1 MKKKMATLL
10 ALSTIT
16 TCAATV
22 GVVTFMAQNVSADN
36 TQSLVFTGVTMDGGL
51 DWTATANA
59 NNPTN
64 TNWGNALGLAFST
77 NIYDIGAVY
86 QEAIQDKVTTISDGN
101 GGYLTNKQLV
111 TYTEADGTTDRYI
124 DVIWYDTQGNLVFRT
139 NDYPWDTSYST
150 YTEERTGLPYYAY
163 GDGDMV
169 TVKAGFTFTYN
180 DGTQDKDLV
189 LANDVTVQYDLETNS
204 WNEVVK
210 QGATAQIKFAS
221 ADNVTVSTY
230 NGADGK
236 SWGYL
241 IDLFKG
247 SRPAGF
253 TSVTTDYTVCGLKE
267 SAKTELDSWGA
278 KMFSLNANY
287 VKYYNADG
295 TEDPLAAIYY
305 TTSGVV
311 IRTSSEST
319 SIASPLDGE
328 KIYIKKGFRDAYYYG
343 KIHEWATVPYAQEH
357 QGGLQSLATIEE
369 DILFVYRANT
379 GVWEKIVL
387 APSNLDFA
395 DNIKSLSQI
404 YKGQTINIFQYTKA
418 GVTEIPKVSS
428 SDSEVISVSDA
439 GIITGGEK
447 AGSATITLQF
457 TNTTI
462 ALTLENVV
470 ITPKVEGANITIG
483 ETIVVNYY
491 VTLPIECV
499 GATMRFTMAG
509 KTTDEVAG
517 KLQSNLTYK
526 YSFEVPPQCMAD
538 EIDAEV
544 VFDNEVIASKYD
556 YSVQQYAKNKLSDSP
571 SDALKQL
578 ITDMLY
584 YGNAAQN
591 YLQYNTDNLAMQ
603 GVENLGTPSTATPE
617 STVFALEKN
626 SEIDTYPA
634 YFTGAG
640 VWFDGVNRL
649 YVKIN
654 TTENV
659 TLTINGETVDVT
671 DTVVY
676 TDGIMAKDFGD
687 TYTFVLS
694 YNGQVMQT
702 LTYSVNSYVYQMK
715 DNATMGELALA
726 LYRYGASAVAY
737 VG

>member
-86 QEAIQDKVTTISDGN
+86 QEDIQDKVTTISDGN